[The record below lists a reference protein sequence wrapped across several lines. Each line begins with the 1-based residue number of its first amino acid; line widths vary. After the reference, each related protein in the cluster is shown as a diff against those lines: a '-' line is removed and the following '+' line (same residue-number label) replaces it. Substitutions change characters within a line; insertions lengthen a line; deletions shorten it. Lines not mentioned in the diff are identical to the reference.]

1 MNTRIKEGGLEKTIN
16 QLLTGQHPTNP
27 QIKPQAGFMIIASIN
42 KATNAGRSEINPAI
56 IDRSFVLKAE
66 SLSKYKAQD
75 FEEIIGNWEE
85 NAEKE
90 KGKIGKDKI
99 GIEEISFTEK
109 PNQTEIK
116 EASEA
121 LTNLVKEQT
130 EKLKN
135 LRKLQKI
142 IPKVLRELKAKND
155 GLTQTSSLR

>member
-16 QLLTGQHPTNP
+16 ALLTGQHPTNP
-27 QIKPQAGFMIIASIN
+27 QIKPQAGFMLIASVN
-42 KATNAGRSEINPAI
+42 KATNAGRSKISPAI
-56 IDRSFVLKAE
+56 LYRMRPIKAE

-85 NAEKE
+85 NEGKQKEEIEK
-90 KGKIGKDKI
+90 
-99 GIEEISFTEK
+99 EEISFTEK

-121 LTNLVKEQT
+121 IKKIVETQP

-135 LRKLQKI
+135 LRELQKI
-142 IPKVLRELKAKND
+142 ILEVLRELKVQNNELSRAPS
-155 GLTQTSSLR
+155 GRE